1 MHIKYGKITAPDR
14 YKLMAQ
20 SIVPRPIAWIVTE
33 DDTVVNLAPFSY
45 FTPLSS
51 EPPTLIV
58 SVGHRP
64 DGTPKD
70 TLDNL
75 RKTGRC
81 TLCLVSPEMLEPMHY
96 SSKSLE
102 HNESEAVHFQIPM
115 RDVFDDFPPMVKGAP
130 SAFAC
135 TLLQEVDLVGS
146 VTHPLILKIEEQ
158 YLDDDCVVDAR
169 RFRLDCDLLAR
180 VGGSYARLG
189 ARIDAPEIPNL

>member
-1 MHIKYGKITAPDR
+1 MQFDYGKITASDR

-20 SIVPRPIAWIVTE
+20 SVVPRPIAWIVTE
-33 DDTVVNLAPFSY
+33 DEGVLNLAPFSY

-75 RKTGRC
+75 RKRGRC
-81 TLCLVSPEMLEPMHY
+81 TLCLVSPELLEPMHY
-96 SSKSLE
+96 SSKSLSHE
-102 HNESEAVHFQIPM
+102 ESEAERFRIPM
-115 RDVFDDFPPMVKGAP
+115 IEVFENYPPMVEGAP

-135 TLLQEVDLVGS
+135 TLLQEVDLSGS
-146 VTHPLILKIEEQ
+146 LTRPLILKIERQ
-158 YLDDDCVVDAR
+158 YLDDRCITDAEHL
-169 RFRLDCDLLAR
+169 RLDCALLSR
-180 VGGSYARLG
+180 VGASYARLG
-189 ARIDAPEIPNL
+189 TVIDAPDFPNL